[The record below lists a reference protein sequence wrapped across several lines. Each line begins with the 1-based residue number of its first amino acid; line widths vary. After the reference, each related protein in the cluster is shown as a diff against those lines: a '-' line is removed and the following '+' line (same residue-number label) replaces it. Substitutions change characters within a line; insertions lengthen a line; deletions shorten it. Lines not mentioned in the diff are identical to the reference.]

1 MSFKPIRND
10 KFDRGVDL
18 SKEEFKIDNNAFA
31 DLTNCYQWRDRILRR
46 RGNRLL
52 GRLRRCITAKAL
64 AASGGGTT
72 YSGNIITFAP
82 ALEATASLQVSSI
95 TITVGGKITVTD
107 DGAGGFTQTGGT
119 ATLDSDNSSINYA
132 TGAFTIELSAGVYAA
147 EAVTTDFCYFPNLPV
162 MGIRTYEVSTINEE
176 ETIFFDTTYAYTFN
190 SGTGFFD
197 ELVPGT
203 TWTGNNSD
211 FFYSTNYYQD
221 AGNRDLFWATNFSSN
236 DPIRYYNGIS
246 WTNFNPDIDDAG
258 TNQLYKALLLVPF
271 RGLLLAMNTFEGT
284 SLGASIQYPQRV
296 RGSQIGDPLDADA
309 WKDDIPGRGFF
320 FDLPTNEHI
329 RSFGFVRD
337 SLVVFTE
344 RSSWLLSWTGDSV
357 VPVIDQREN
366 TDLGIESTFSVLN
379 FDDKVAGIGDKF
391 IIASDSINAYPI
403 NNDIPDFAFTIHN
416 DNDGRRRVHG
426 VRDYNNRLA
435 LWTYPRFDENGTY
448 PNRVLV
454 WNYIDNTWQFFR
466 DNLTCFGTFQPASDL
481 TWENVTWT
489 WAEWTQTWGEGS
501 NQSKYP
507 DIVAGNQQGFIMNVG
522 KQTLDDASMY
532 ISAINIVGGQVQLEI
547 LNHNLEDGEF
557 INVTRTIGDYTAL
570 NGNTYK
576 IGYVDSDNVSLFNQD
591 SEGNFDPLEI
601 SSGTYLGGGQ
611 AAIIPNFRILSKK
624 FNMIEDGKKVLLGY
638 IDLLLESD
646 PDAIFNLNLYLDYK
660 SDSLA
665 RSNFWSTNIQ
675 PDESII
681 DTPDQTKIF
690 RKFWVGQIGNFVQF
704 EITINDQN
712 MPLQPPGMYF
722 QLDSVVL
729 YVRPSGRLAD

>member
-1 MSFKPIRND
+1 LSFTPIRND
-10 KFDRGVDL
+10 KFDKGVDL
-18 SKEEFKIDNNAFA
+18 SKEAFKIDNNAFA
-31 DLTNCYQWRDRILRR
+31 DLLNCYQWRDRILRR

-52 GRLRRCITAKAL
+52 GRLRRCLTAQAL
-64 AASGGGTT
+64 NNAPAAGTT
-72 YSGNIITFAP
+72 LTDNIITTLS
-82 ALEATASLQVSSI
+82 LESTASIHVSTVTI
-95 TITVGGKITVTD
+95 TIGALITVTD

-119 ATLDSDNSSINYA
+119 ATLDNANSSINYA
-132 TGAFTIELSAGVYAA
+132 TGAITIELSAGNYGS
-147 EAVTTDFCYFPNLPV
+147 EAVSIDFCYFPNLPS
-162 MGIRTYEVSTINEE
+162 MGIRTYEQSSINDE
-176 ETIFFDTTYAYTFN
+176 ETVFFDTTYAYTFN
-190 SGTGFFD
+190 SGSGFFE
-197 ELVPGT
+197 ELAAGT
-203 TWTGNNSD
+203 TWTGTDSD

-221 AGNRDLFWATNFSSN
+221 SLNRDLFWVTNFSSN
-236 DPIRYYNGIS
+236 DPIRYYNGVS
-246 WTNFNPDIDDAG
+246 WTNFNPDLDDAG

-284 SLGASIQYPQRV
+284 SLGASVQYPQRV
-296 RGSQIGDPLDADA
+296 RGSQIGDPLEADA

-329 RSFGFVRD
+329 KSFGFVRD
-337 SLVVFTE
+337 SLVIFTE

-379 FDDKVAGIGDKF
+379 FDDKVVGIGDKF
-391 IIASDSINAYPI
+391 VVSSDSINAFPI
-403 NNDIPDFAFTIHN
+403 NNDIPDFAFTVHN
-416 DNDGRRRVHG
+416 GNDGRRRVHG
-426 VRDYNNRLA
+426 SRDYNNRLA
-435 LWTYPRFDENGTY
+435 YWTYPRADENGTY

-454 WNYIDNTWQFFR
+454 WNYIDNSWQFFR
-466 DNLTCFGTFQPASDL
+466 DNLTCFGTFQPTNDT
-481 TWENVTWT
+481 TWADVTWT

-507 DIVAGNQQGFIMNVG
+507 DIVAGNQQGYIMNIG
-522 KQTLDDASMY
+522 KQTLDDVSMY

-557 INVTRTIGDYTAL
+557 INVTGTIGDYTAL
-570 NGNTYK
+570 NGNTYQ
-576 IGYVDSDNVSLFNQD
+576 IGYVDADNVSLFELD
-591 SEGNFDPLEI
+591 GSGNFDPVELTA
-601 SSGTYLGGGQ
+601 GTYLGGGQ
-611 AAIIPNFRILSKK
+611 CAIIPNFRILSKK
-624 FNMIEDGKKVLLGY
+624 FNMIEEGKKILLGY

-660 SDSLA
+660 SDPLN
-665 RSNFWSTNIQ
+665 RSSFWSTQIQ
-675 PDESII
+675 PEENII

-704 EITINDQN
+704 EITINNQN

-729 YVRPSGRLAD
+729 YVRKSGRLAN